1 MYPYVIIGQ
10 PNCVFCQKAK
20 ALLMEKYSDY
30 QYFDIVSQPWLREMF
45 KMSKLKTVPQIF
57 SPQGDLIG
65 GYEELEVYVQT
76 ISEAKQTQ

>member
-1 MYPYVIIGQ
+1 MHPYVIIGQ

-30 QYFDIVSQPWLREMF
+30 HYFDLQNNPWLLELF
-45 KMSKLKTVPQIF
+45 KMCKLKTVPQIF
-57 SPQGDLIG
+57 TPEGDLIG

-76 ISEAKQTQ
+76 METQ

>member
-1 MYPYVIIGQ
+1 MHPYVIIGQ

-30 QYFDIVSQPWLREMF
+30 HYFDLQNNPWLLELF

-57 SPQGDLIG
+57 TPEGDLIG

-76 ISEAKQTQ
+76 METQ

>member
-1 MYPYVIIGQ
+1 MHPYVIIGQ
-10 PNCVFCQKAK
+10 PDCVFCQKAK

-30 QYFDIVSQPWLREMF
+30 QYFDLKNNPWLLELF

-57 SPQGDLIG
+57 SPEGDLIG

-76 ISEAKQTQ
+76 METKG

>member
-1 MYPYVIIGQ
+1 
-10 PNCVFCQKAK
+10 
-20 ALLMEKYSDY
+20 MEKYSDY

-76 ISEAKQTQ
+76 METQ

>member
-30 QYFDIVSQPWLREMF
+30 HYFDLKTNPWLLELF

-57 SPQGDLIG
+57 SPEGDLIG

-76 ISEAKQTQ
+76 METQ